1 MSQFPLKFTFD
12 KDHSREMFTQP
23 VVGSNRSKS
32 FTCFLLN
39 ITNLK
44 LAWQQF
50 ECPMS
55 FPQCHYDW
63 CVTGDNSTMVNMP
76 CKN

>member
-1 MSQFPLKFTFD
+1 MCQFSLKFTFD
-12 KDHSREMFTQP
+12 IDHSREMFTQP
-23 VVGSNRSKS
+23 VGRGRSRS

-39 ITNLK
+39 IKNPEF
-44 LAWQQF
+44 AWQQF

-63 CVTGDNSTMVNMP
+63 SVTGDNNVMVNMLSI
-76 CKN
+76 